1 MTMTVDQD
9 EIINTIAEKFNVDKK
24 CIKLAVT
31 NKYDNRA
38 NDLVPII
45 TAEIDT
51 KNPIDLE
58 HTCPTYNY

>member
-9 EIINTIAEKFNVDKK
+9 EIINIIADKLNVDKK

-31 NKYDNRA
+31 NRYDDRA

-45 TAEIDT
+45 TAKIDT

-58 HTCPTYNY
+58 YTCPTYNY

>member
-1 MTMTVDQD
+1 MTMSVDQD
-9 EIINTIAEKFNVDKK
+9 EIINIIAEKFNVDKK

-31 NKYDNRA
+31 NRYDDRA

-45 TAEIDT
+45 TAKIDT

-58 HTCPTYNY
+58 YTCPTYNY

>member
-9 EIINTIAEKFNVDKK
+9 EIINIIAEKLNVDKK

-31 NKYDNRA
+31 NRYDDRA

-58 HTCPTYNY
+58 YTCPTYNY